1 MHLATFCANRKGLF
15 FFRRKLFVFVECH
28 PSFRSVSLKAM
39 GELTVGPKIIDQT
52 VQRRMRSV
60 LKKIRSGQ
68 FARGVCSRN
77 ENWPKTLR
85 AVAAGGRGPFYRKG
99 GCATA
104 RHDGLA
110 CKNIN
115 LPPHCRGGSTPAPA
129 KSSEFLI
136 ISPYDSRK

>member
-1 MHLATFCANRKGLF
+1 M
-15 FFRRKLFVFVECH
+15 
-28 PSFRSVSLKAM
+28 AM
-39 GELTVGPKIIDQT
+39 ALSTAGAREGSHEAGTHRVVLRGEPGCWLWPAHVGSP
-52 VQRRMRSV
+52 
-60 LKKIRSGQ
+60 
-68 FARGVCSRN
+68 
-77 ENWPKTLR
+77 
-85 AVAAGGRGPFYRKG
+85 AVAGANDDVSIMPSKLTFNNGPAADAAAGDHPIEKS
-99 GCATA
+99 GCTTA